1 MQDNIFTI
9 QFRAKPKEEDAI
21 DALQSA
27 TQADFNDPTL
37 ISKLAKDIIT
47 GNTVTM
53 VCHMVEV
60 ENNLGRSLVIDLG
73 AEGDNKFK

>member
-1 MQDNIFTI
+1 MT
-9 QFRAKPKEEDAI
+9 
-21 DALQSA
+21 ALQAA
-27 TQADFNDPTL
+27 TQNDFTDPARL
-37 ISKLAKDIIT
+37 SKLVKDIVN

-73 AEGDNKFK
+73 AEGENKFK